1 MEFGLNEDQ
10 RLVDQSLR
18 GFLADAVGMDQ
29 IRDMAEKRTGF
40 DPKLWS
46 GLCELGLPGLMIP
59 EHLGGAGL
67 GMLEAAVVAEALGH
81 AAATAP
87 FAGACVMAPLAI
99 LLGGSEEQQQQWLPA
114 MARGEA
120 RLGVACG
127 ALSGATGT
135 ADLSLSGTQLSGQ
148 VSGVLDSGGANHV
161 LVFLDDGK
169 AMIVALDD
177 TSDNMG
183 ATLTPRPS
191 LDRTRPLA
199 DLTLENVEVV
209 ALDNVG
215 DAMEMAHRVLD
226 AGRLMLAADTLGA
239 GQCML
244 EKAVEYAHQ
253 RVQFG
258 RIIAS
263 YQAVK
268 HMCAEMAAALEPC
281 RSLVWY
287 GAHIQAGDDP
297 VERRVL
303 ACLAKSHL
311 AEVGR
316 DVTRTA
322 TEVHGGMGFT
332 DLMGLHFW
340 FKRISFDRQVLGGPE
355 RCRQEAA
362 QIQGWMAA

>member
-10 RLVDQSLR
+10 RLIDQSLR

-226 AGRLMLAADTLGA
+226 AGRLMLAADTLGRANACWRRPWNTPISGYSSDVSSPPTRQLSTCAQRWPQHLNRA
-239 GQCML
+239 GL
-244 EKAVEYAHQ
+244 W
-253 RVQFG
+253 
-258 RIIAS
+258 S
-263 YQAVK
+263 
-268 HMCAEMAAALEPC
+268 
-281 RSLVWY
+281 
-287 GAHIQAGDDP
+287 
-297 VERRVL
+297 
-303 ACLAKSHL
+303 
-311 AEVGR
+311 
-316 DVTRTA
+316 
-322 TEVHGGMGFT
+322 GMGPIFRRAT
-332 DLMGLHFW
+332 IQLNAGSWPVWRNHIWQKLAGMSPAPPR
-340 FKRISFDRQVLGGPE
+340 K
-355 RCRQEAA
+355 CTAA
-362 QIQGWMAA
+362 WASRT